1 MTPFPSQCPV
11 PVVLLGG
18 VSLVRT
24 LGLAGIPAIVATSDP
39 DEPALASRHCTQHH
53 RIPRVDSGAPCLEA
67 LMALGARLS
76 NEYGGRVPLMYGGD
90 DALGLVNDH
99 SARLSRYYRFLL
111 NDREVG
117 GALIAKDR
125 FGTFARHRGLPVPRA
140 LAWKGDGRG
149 TVRGTEGA
157 VVAKPSEKFDWHHS
171 ALCTELFGG
180 DGKALV
186 FESGAAA
193 AADAGVAAHYAELT
207 FQEYIP
213 GGHEELWSYHGFAD
227 DEGHVLAAFTGRKV
241 RTYPAVT
248 GESAFIELAENDGL
262 AEVGRYVARRCP
274 LKGFF
279 KMDFKRDP
287 RNGRWHLLEINA
299 RCTLWHYIGA
309 ANGVNLMRVA
319 YDYLLTGER
328 PEQRPAVQRY
338 RWLSLELDFKAYR
351 EMSRKGELTAA
362 RWLGSILMSRN
373 LYALFSWSDPGP
385 WLFFW
390 RRRIARR
397 LHRGPARF
405 ASRLRQW
412 RATAS

>member
-1 MTPFPSQCPV
+1 MNISLQRPV

-24 LGLAGIPAIVATSDP
+24 LGLAGIPAIVASSDP
-39 DEPALASRHCTQHH
+39 DEPALASRHCTRGV
-53 RIPRVDSGAPCLEA
+53 RIPRPDSGEPCLEA
-67 LMALGARLS
+67 LLSLGARLA
-76 NEYGGRVPLMYGGD
+76 NEYGCRVPLMYGGD
-90 DALGLVNDH
+90 DALALVNEH
-99 SARLSRYYRFLL
+99 SNRLSRYYRMLL

-117 GALIAKDR
+117 SALIAKDR
-125 FGTFARHRGLPVPRA
+125 FQAFARHRALPVPRA
-140 LAWKGDGRG
+140 LAWKGEGRG

-157 VVAKPSEKFDWHHS
+157 VVAKPSEKFDWHRS
-171 ALCTELFGG
+171 ALCADLFGG

-193 AADAGVAAHYAELT
+193 AGHPGLAAHHAELT

-213 GGHEELWSYHGFAD
+213 GGHAELWSYHGFAD
-227 DEGHVLAAFTGRKV
+227 EEGHVLAAFTGRKV

-248 GESAFIELAENDGL
+248 GESAFIELAQNDGL
-262 AEVGRYVARRCP
+262 AEIGRYVAKRCP

-299 RCTLWHYIGA
+299 RCTLWHYVGA

-319 YDYLLTGER
+319 YDYLLDGER
-328 PEQRPAVQRY
+328 AEQRPAEGRY
-338 RWLSLELDFKAYR
+338 RWLSLELDYRAYR
-351 EMSRKGELTAA
+351 EMSRKGELSGL
-362 RWLGSILMSRN
+362 RWLESIVLSRN
-373 LYALFSWSDPGP
+373 IYALFSWSDPGP

-390 RRRIARR
+390 RRRFARR